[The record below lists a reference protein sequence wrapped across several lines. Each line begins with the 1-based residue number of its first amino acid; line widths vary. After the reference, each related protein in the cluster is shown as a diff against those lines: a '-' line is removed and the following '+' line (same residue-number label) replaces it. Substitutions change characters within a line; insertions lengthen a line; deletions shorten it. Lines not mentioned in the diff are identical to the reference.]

1 MRIGH
6 GYDVH
11 RLVEGRRL
19 ILGGVEVPFDKG
31 LLGHSDADVLTH
43 AVMDA
48 LLGACALGDIGHLF
62 PDSDPA
68 YAGADSLRLLDEVV
82 SRLRQRGYRVGNVDA
97 TVLAQAPKLAPY
109 LEQMRRNL
117 AWRLQVP
124 VDAVSVKATTEE
136 GLGFTG
142 TGDGIAA
149 HAVCLVENLLEP
161 ANQTLLRCIHCT
173 ERSVSI
179 WFTISLS
186 AVP

>member
-82 SRLRQRGYRVGNVDA
+82 SRLRQRGYRVGNVDT

-149 HAVCLVENLLEP
+149 HAVCLVENLL
-161 ANQTLLRCIHCT
+161 
-173 ERSVSI
+173 
-179 WFTISLS
+179 
-186 AVP
+186 